1 LDFTPG
7 SCGKRVVDDFYI
19 HLSATD
25 LLPDVNHRVHINRAL
40 LVLGA
45 LHVGLPNVAKL
56 NLRTGKLSLLS
67 YPSFDEHPFPELVSS
82 WTFSEIGAGEP
93 TFRSYENS
101 INRPILHRKELLV
114 LRDHPRYGEWCE
126 LTAVAESLGL
136 FDDTSTIGFRLN
148 WERLVRSKGYS
159 MSGNGFVPIGNANP
173 VDASVGSTAGGQFG
187 VQRHL
192 TALTRSSL
200 SAPIQFLIRHRL
212 LTPETSLFDY
222 GCGRADDLNS
232 LNREGFTAAGWDP
245 HYAPS
250 NPRLAADVVNLG
262 FVVNVIEDPAERVD
276 AIHQAFALARGVLAV
291 SVMLHGA
298 APCGTSFRDGV
309 LTSRNTFQKYFSQ
322 GELKDFLEHVLNRT
336 VYMAG
341 PGVAFIFASYEWE
354 QRYSTGRFQSR
365 GIAQRLLM
373 ARLVRPR
380 EPKPPKVRQPKVPTP
395 SRAETRLAES
405 KPFLDKFWA
414 LTLELGRW
422 PEVSETQALG
432 SFPERCSSVLV
443 ARRLIEKNYDLTLLA
458 VAASTRTDDL
468 RVFFAAQ
475 QFEKRPAFK
484 QLSNRLQIDIKAFFG
499 DCRSAQAAGLTLLEQ
514 TSDPDRLLVDA
525 KKAFEQGLGWLD
537 GTHSLQL
544 HVDLIERLPA
554 VLRAYVTCGLV
565 LWDSIGEV
573 DLVKIHLESGKL
585 TLLEYDEFDAHPLP
599 TLKRRVKVNL
609 RKIDYDVFEYGSA
622 LYPKP
627 LLYQKSRYMHED
639 QEGFVEQHAFDEAL
653 NSAGLLRFQRH
664 EPTATEFARAIYL
677 ARRDIKG
684 MRLVRSNVIPDLD
697 QACGS
702 NFTYR
707 DLVECGETQ
716 GKLGLTNLP
725 KRPQTYNSLHDLSVR
740 ILDPVIEYFGAIKLT
755 YGFCSPELSKHIRKR
770 VAHHLD
776 QHAAWE
782 LDENNKLICSRGGAS
797 CDFLVEDEDMGQVAD
812 WIIQNL
818 PFDRL
823 YYYGPSRPLHVSGSE
838 RPEHKAYRMAVSAA
852 GRLMPARYTPA
863 QSGSPLG
870 GYP

>member
-1 LDFTPG
+1 M
-7 SCGKRVVDDFYI
+7 SVCGKRVFDDFYI
-19 HLSATD
+19 HLSAIEHLVD
-25 LLPDVNHRVHINRAL
+25 QNHKDRIFEALAQVSAPPERA
-40 LVLGA
+40 
-45 LHVGLPNVAKL
+45 PNVAKL
-56 NLRTGKLSLLS
+56 NLQTGRLSLLA
-67 YPSFDEHPFPELVSS
+67 YPTFEEQPFPELAGS
-82 WTFSEIGAGEP
+82 WTCPEIGAGEP
-93 TFRSYENS
+93 IFRSYENS

-114 LRDHPRYGEWCE
+114 ARGHPRYEEWRE

-148 WERLVRSKGYS
+148 WERLVQSKGYEIAE
-159 MSGNGFVPIGNANP
+159 NGFVPIGNARL
-173 VDASVGSTAGGQFG
+173 VDVAGDSISSGQVG

-200 SAPIQFLIRHRL
+200 SAPVQLLIRHRL

-222 GCGRADDLNS
+222 GCGRGDDLNT
-232 LNREGFTAAGWDP
+232 LIREGFTAAGWDP

-250 NPRLAADVVNLG
+250 NRRSAADVVNLG

-276 AIHQAFALARGVLAV
+276 AIHQAFALSRGVLAV

-298 APCGTSFRDGV
+298 PPGGMSFRDGV

-354 QRYSTGRFQSR
+354 QRYSTGRFQTR
-365 GIAQRLLM
+365 GIAERLLM

-432 SFPERCSSVLV
+432 SFPETCSSVLV

-499 DCRSAQAAGLTLLEQ
+499 DYRSAQAAGLTLLEQ

-585 TLLEYDEFDAHPLP
+585 TLLEYDEFDANPLP
-599 TLKRRVKVNL
+599 PMRRRVKVNL

-653 NSAGLLRFQRH
+653 DGAGLLQFQRQ
-664 EPTATEFARAIYL
+664 EPTAYEFARAIYL

-684 MRLVRSNVIPDLD
+684 MRLVRSNEIPDLD
-697 QACGS
+697 QVCGG

-707 DLVECGETQ
+707 DLVECGETR

-725 KRPQTYNSLHDLSVR
+725 KRPQTYNALYDLAVR
-740 ILDPVIEYFGAIKLT
+740 ILDPVIDYFGAIKLT

-782 LDENNKLICSRGGAS
+782 VDENNKLICSRGGAS
-797 CDFLVEDEDMGQVAD
+797 CDFLVEDEDMSQVAD

-823 YYYGPSRPLHVSGSE
+823 YYYGPSRPLHVSSSE
-838 RPEHKAYRMAVSAA
+838 RPQHKAYRMALSVG
-852 GRLMPARYTPA
+852 GRLMPVRYALGQGGAT
-863 QSGSPLG
+863 LG
-870 GYP
+870 G